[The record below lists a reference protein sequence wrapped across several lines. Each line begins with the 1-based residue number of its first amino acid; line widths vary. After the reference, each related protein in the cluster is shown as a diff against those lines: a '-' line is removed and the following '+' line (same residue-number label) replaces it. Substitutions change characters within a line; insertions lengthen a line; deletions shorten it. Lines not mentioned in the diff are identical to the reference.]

1 MAKEKQHVNH
11 KIQRLIAWYVAAILL
26 TACAATT
33 ANVSQPLSD
42 MSLRTL
48 QPCAPPCWHGIIPG
62 QSNAADVRRILPTLP
77 FIRPGSI
84 EEQPYPEGNG
94 SYFSWAYRNFGE
106 LGAILLINDTV
117 VHIDTQP
124 GFQLELGEVVER
136 FGPPARF
143 FPRNVRRPHGSY
155 YSISLYYPDRGLV
168 FNTPNL
174 PGLPLDAKEYSVRP
188 DFSVYSV
195 DYLVPG
201 TVEELIRQ
209 LEPPLIID
217 FAIQNSLPWQGFGT
231 FPGSLPPSQ

>member
-1 MAKEKQHVNH
+1 MNH
-11 KIQRLIAWYVAAILL
+11 KIQRLIVCCVAVILL
-26 TACAATT
+26 TACTATT
-33 ANVSQPLSD
+33 TSD

-48 QPCAPPCWHGIIPG
+48 QPCAPPCWYGIIPG
-62 QSNAADVRRILPTLP
+62 QSNAADVKRILPTLP
-77 FIRPGSI
+77 FIQPSSI
-84 EEQPYPEGNG
+84 KERPYPEGNG
-94 SYFSWAYRNFGE
+94 HYFSWSY
-106 LGAILLINDTV
+106 GAILLINDTV
-117 VHIDTQP
+117 VHIETRP

-143 FPRNVRRPHGSY
+143 FPRNVRGPHGGY
-155 YSISLYYPDRGLV
+155 YRISLYYPDKGLV

-188 DFSVYSV
+188 DFSVDSV
-195 DYLVPG
+195 DYLAPG

-209 LEPPLIID
+209 LEPPLIVD